1 MFNQEQYDAWMMTLS
16 EYFIKHYDYHIVAM
30 PKNIKEIWLVNPKRD
45 TQRIVTITSLPINS
59 LDRIALETHRKLLLK
74 VYQIEDEGLTIS
86 VNQSMVPTD
95 DYHVVVGPGVVSK
108 SSQIEGF
115 KNIQNILKPSSNAS
129 RAVNQAMGSLNRQI
143 QKVQRRGA
151 RKLMPVT
158 TVVSTLCVVL
168 FFVMAT
174 LMSTQDMLVAPA
186 AVMMGAYYKPLIVAG
201 NEWFRLITAGFLHAD
216 VFHLFM
222 NLFALN
228 MIARVAEPVL
238 GKRKY
243 LILLLFGVVSGNL
256 FVFIRNEPIPGLGL
270 SGGIFALMGWLI
282 VYLFESGAFR
292 NKKLRNDIIFT
303 LALNVMISTMPG
315 ISFMAHLG
323 GFVFGVFFAVIVS
336 KHKEWELNR
345 QAAMVMSLAMVVSM
359 GFLTYKNMDYE
370 LIPQLDRIVIQN
382 VRDFGFDAY
391 ADRLTDVLK

>member
-1 MFNQEQYDAWMMTLS
+1 
-16 EYFIKHYDYHIVAM
+16 
-30 PKNIKEIWLVNPKRD
+30 
-45 TQRIVTITSLPINS
+45 
-59 LDRIALETHRKLLLK
+59 
-74 VYQIEDEGLTIS
+74 
-86 VNQSMVPTD
+86 
-95 DYHVVVGPGVVSK
+95 
-108 SSQIEGF
+108 
-115 KNIQNILKPSSNAS
+115 
-129 RAVNQAMGSLNRQI
+129 
-143 QKVQRRGA
+143 
-151 RKLMPVT
+151 
-158 TVVSTLCVVL
+158 
-168 FFVMAT
+168 
-174 LMSTQDMLVAPA
+174 
-186 AVMMGAYYKPLIVAG
+186 
-201 NEWFRLITAGFLHAD
+201 
-216 VFHLFM
+216 
-222 NLFALN
+222 
-228 MIARVAEPVL
+228 
-238 GKRKY
+238 
-243 LILLLFGVVSGNL
+243 
-256 FVFIRNEPIPGLGL
+256 
-270 SGGIFALMGWLI
+270 MGWLI